1 MATGLKTTPMTDMKT
16 SLEGLQILVVE
27 DEVLVAMDI
36 EDMLLDLKCE
46 PVGPASTIKT
56 ALEIVRSAVKLD
68 GVLLDMNLHGQTVL
82 PVVEELISRGVPFVL
97 VTGYARRDEDPS
109 AMRDAPRLN
118 KPFAVKMLSEA
129 LTSAFL
135 NPN

>member
-1 MATGLKTTPMTDMKT
+1 MATGPKTTPVTDLKT
-16 SLEGLQILVVE
+16 GLEGLQILVVE

-82 PVVEELISRGVPFVL
+82 PVVEELISRGVPFLL

-118 KPFAVKMLSEA
+118 KPFAVKTLSKA
-129 LTSAFL
+129 MTSTFL

>member
-1 MATGLKTTPMTDMKT
+1 MNDVKT

-46 PVGPASTIKT
+46 PVRLASTIKA
-56 ALEIVRSAVKLD
+56 ALEIIRSADKLD

-82 PVVEELISRGVPFVL
+82 PVAEELVKKGIPFVL

-118 KPFAVKMLSEA
+118 KPFAVEALSEA
-129 LTSAFL
+129 LASTFV
-135 NPN
+135 NPG

>member
-1 MATGLKTTPMTDMKT
+1 MATGPKTTPVTDMKT
-16 SLEGLQILVVE
+16 GLEGLQILVVE

-118 KPFAVKMLSEA
+118 KPFAVKTLSKA
-129 LTSAFL
+129 MTSTFVKSI
-135 NPN
+135 

>member
-1 MATGLKTTPMTDMKT
+1 MNDVKMGLA
-16 SLEGLQILVVE
+16 GLRILVVE

-46 PVGPASTIKT
+46 PVGLASTIKA
-56 ALEIVRSAVKLD
+56 ALEIIRSTDKLD

-82 PVVEELISRGVPFVL
+82 PVAEELVKKGIPFVL

-118 KPFAVKMLSEA
+118 KPFAVEALSEA
-129 LTSAFL
+129 LASTFV
-135 NPN
+135 NPS

>member
-82 PVVEELISRGVPFVL
+82 PVVEELISRGVPFLL

-118 KPFAVKMLSEA
+118 KPFAVKTLSKA
-129 LTSAFL
+129 MTSTFL

>member
-118 KPFAVKMLSEA
+118 KPFAVKTLSKA
-129 LTSAFL
+129 MTSTFL

>member
-1 MATGLKTTPMTDMKT
+1 MATGPKTTPVTDMNT
-16 SLEGLQILVVE
+16 GLEGLQILVVE

-46 PVGPASTIKT
+46 PVGLASTIKT
-56 ALEIVRSAVKLD
+56 ALEIIHSKVKLD
-68 GVLLDMNLHGQTVL
+68 SVLLDMNLHGQTVL

-118 KPFAVKMLSEA
+118 KPFTVGTLSKA
-129 LTSAFL
+129 LTSTFV
-135 NPN
+135 NSI

>member
-1 MATGLKTTPMTDMKT
+1 MATGLKTTPMTDLKT
-16 SLEGLQILVVE
+16 GLEGLQILVVE

-56 ALEIVRSAVKLD
+56 ALEIIHSTVKLD
-68 GVLLDMNLHGQTVL
+68 GVLLDMNLHGQSAL

-129 LTSAFL
+129 LTSTFVKSI
-135 NPN
+135 

>member
-1 MATGLKTTPMTDMKT
+1 MNDVKMGLA
-16 SLEGLQILVVE
+16 GLRILVVE

-46 PVGPASTIKT
+46 PVGLVSTIKA
-56 ALEIVRSAVKLD
+56 ALEIIRSTDKLD

-82 PVVEELISRGVPFVL
+82 PVAEELVKKGIPFVL
-97 VTGYARRDEDPS
+97 VTGYARRDEDLS

-118 KPFAVKMLSEA
+118 KPFAVATLSEA
-129 LTSAFL
+129 ITDAFL
-135 NPN
+135 NLS